1 MADNIRESIDL
12 LPHPLPT
19 EANHRLL
26 LFAMR
31 RVAAHGLDD
40 AHAAHA
46 LLCGFGMSF
55 RRPLILLRALM
66 AEASRIAHRR
76 ILVAPCCCPRMTEAE
91 ATMLTAI
98 QASRSDPHHVHDNL
112 AALLGVDNCL
122 GTLSSA
128 QALAQAFEDL
138 GKPLAIAAD
147 GTARR

>member
-1 MADNIRESIDL
+1 MADTIRESIDL

-19 EANHRLL
+19 EANSRLL

-46 LLCGFGMSF
+46 LLCAFGMGF

-76 ILVAPCCCPRMTEAE
+76 ILVAPCCCPRMTDAE
-91 ATMLTAI
+91 AVMLAAI
-98 QASRSDPHHVHDNL
+98 RAARSDPHGVHRDL
-112 AALLGVDNCL
+112 AALFGVHNCL
-122 GTLSSA
+122 GALSSA
-128 QALAQAFEDL
+128 QALAQAFDDL
-138 GKPLAIAAD
+138 GKPLELA
-147 GTARR
+147 

>member
-19 EANHRLL
+19 EGNSRLL

-46 LLCGFGMSF
+46 LLCTFGMSF
-55 RRPLILLRALM
+55 RRPLVLLRALM
-66 AEASRIAHRR
+66 AETSRIAHRR
-76 ILVAPCCCPRMTEAE
+76 ILVAPCCCPRMTDAE
-91 ATMLTAI
+91 ATILAAI
-98 QASRSDPHHVHDNL
+98 RIARSEPRQAHRDL
-112 AALLGVDNCL
+112 AALLGVHNCL

-138 GKPLAIAAD
+138 GKPLAVAA
-147 GTARR
+147 